1 MAKSNRIT
9 NSTVNP
15 GKKRGIM
22 LDHWFGP
29 AQHVGDG
36 ISSDPE
42 KAHTKPGT
50 LRTTQHREEPSE
62 IKVKS

>member
-9 NSTVNP
+9 NSAVNP

-42 KAHTKPGT
+42 KANHKTGT
-50 LRTTQHREEPSE
+50 VRTAQYREDE
-62 IKVKS
+62 IKVKN